1 MTPAVLIA
9 LRRRTGRVIRR
20 GRVQAALCG
29 PAKAGPYDNNDDQQR
44 ASSTTLRVILVAS
57 AVALSVAIVSA
68 QVPPQPAPAG
78 NIEKGRLGFVR
89 VGCAQFH
96 GREAQGSPTTG
107 PRLGPN
113 GVPYAAFARY
123 VRAPR
128 LQMPPY
134 SEKILSDA
142 DLADLYAF
150 VQSRPKAA
158 APPALK

>member
-1 MTPAVLIA
+1 MTKTILLVLFVVSLLVFVVSGFSRTAVMAQSPA
-9 LRRRTGRVIRR
+9 
-20 GRVQAALCG
+20 
-29 PAKAGPYDNNDDQQR
+29 PA
-44 ASSTTLRVILVAS
+44 
-57 AVALSVAIVSA
+57 
-68 QVPPQPAPAG
+68 APAG
-78 NIEKGRLGFVR
+78 NIDRGRLGFVK
-89 VGCAQFH
+89 VGCAQCH

-113 GVPYAAFARY
+113 ALPYAAFARY

-134 SEKILSDA
+134 TEKILPDT

-158 APPALK
+158 TPPALQ

>member
-1 MTPAVLIA
+1 M
-9 LRRRTGRVIRR
+9 
-20 GRVQAALCG
+20 
-29 PAKAGPYDNNDDQQR
+29 K
-44 ASSTTLRVILVAS
+44 
-57 AVALSVAIVSA
+57 
-68 QVPPQPAPAG
+68 
-78 NIEKGRLGFVR
+78 
-89 VGCAQFH
+89 VGCAQCH

-113 GVPYAAFARY
+113 GLPYQAFARY

-134 SEKILSDA
+134 TEKVLSDA

-158 APPALK
+158 TPPALQ

>member
-1 MTPAVLIA
+1 MM
-9 LRRRTGRVIRR
+9 
-20 GRVQAALCG
+20 
-29 PAKAGPYDNNDDQQR
+29 KM
-44 ASSTTLRVILVAS
+44 LRVILV
-57 AVALSVAIVSA
+57 VSA
-68 QVPPQPAPAG
+68 AAVSVTTLVAQTAQSPQPAPPG

-89 VGCAQFH
+89 VGCAQCH

-113 GVPYAAFARY
+113 GLPYPAFARY

-134 SEKILSDA
+134 TEKILTEA

-150 VQSRPKAA
+150 VQSRPKATT
-158 APPALK
+158 PPALQ

>member
-1 MTPAVLIA
+1 M
-9 LRRRTGRVIRR
+9 
-20 GRVQAALCG
+20 
-29 PAKAGPYDNNDDQQR
+29 K
-44 ASSTTLRVILVAS
+44 
-57 AVALSVAIVSA
+57 
-68 QVPPQPAPAG
+68 
-78 NIEKGRLGFVR
+78 
-89 VGCAQFH
+89 VGCAQCH

-113 GVPYAAFARY
+113 GLPYAAFASY

-134 SEKILSDA
+134 TEKILSDA

-158 APPALK
+158 TPTALQ